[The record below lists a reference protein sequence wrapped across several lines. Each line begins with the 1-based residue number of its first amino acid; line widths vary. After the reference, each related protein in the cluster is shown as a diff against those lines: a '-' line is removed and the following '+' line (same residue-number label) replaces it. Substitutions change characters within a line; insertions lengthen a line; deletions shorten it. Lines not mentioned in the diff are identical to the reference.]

1 MARPSKYTPELVK
14 RITQYIADGLT
25 IQDVCYGANISADTF
40 CRWRKEKPEFD
51 AAIVKATEAQTWS
64 SAALAQ
70 TSEYRRYI
78 RRQKHKQNTTK
89 NKPEGANTGLEHN
102 NALLGL
108 LRASQ
113 SHFDNGKQ
121 VAQTSPFGDTLP
133 ERSGPP
139 VNEFGELIR
148 CDPYLNTTNGRI
160 EWVEKEMYGK
170 YILHRCSV
178 GNWSER

>member
-70 TSEYRRYI
+70 TSEYRRYT
-78 RRQKHKQNTTK
+78 RRQKHKQNTIK
-89 NKPEGANTGLEHN
+89 NKPEGINTGLEHN
-102 NALLGL
+102 KALLGL

-113 SHFDNGKQ
+113 SHFNNESCGQVGRADNFDDK
-121 VAQTSPFGDTLP
+121 LP

-139 VNEFGELIR
+139 VNEFGELVR
-148 CDPYLNTTNGRI
+148 CDPYLNTTNGRV
-160 EWVEKEMYGK
+160 EWVEKEMYGRCVV
-170 YILHRCSV
+170 HRS
-178 GNWSER
+178 NA